1 MADEAAAASVPVRD
15 AVERHRYEIEIDG
28 AVAVLEYRRRS
39 GAIALIHT
47 EVPPALR
54 GRGLAD
60 LLARAALDAA
70 RAEGIKVVPICPFV
84 QKFLERHPDYQ
95 SLVL

>member
-1 MADEAAAASVPVRD
+1 MTDEAPAPAVPVRD
-15 AVERHRYEIEIDG
+15 APARHRYEIEIDG
-28 AVAVLEYRRRS
+28 AVAVLEYQRRPGS
-39 GAIALIHT
+39 IALIHT

-60 LLARAALDAA
+60 QLARAALDQA
-70 RAEGIKVVPICPFV
+70 RAQGLKVVPICPFV
-84 QKFLERHPDYQ
+84 KKFLERHPEYQ